1 MATTSINMTGVINSY
16 EAVKVRDKASIN
28 GRIVDYV
35 YDETEILFTKNKG
48 KWYYTEEYSGWIEEE
63 YIKFDINNQVS
74 QMTKEDMD
82 KKIKKDNKIQKEL
95 EQQMKELDIYTS
107 EKSVSN
113 TTITNGFLGNNN
125 GIYGIPYQFMQ
136 SVDPRIGE
144 SEMGRKYVEK
154 IVSKIP
160 LLCITPGKIKFMSNF
175 SKDEQKGILAKL
187 LTGDRDT
194 DISDIIK
201 KNGRYFTFA
210 FAYKDYFDYVNSLCR
225 IGAKFLNI
233 QNVEIRVGDTKAKAK
248 NFNWSKALNKNLK
261 ASLTSQEFIG
271 FYIDSSATDSV
282 SEEFSNTTGESQL
295 ASTVN
300 GFSDLG
306 REIGFLMGAGAG
318 KTIDLIDPNKETEV
332 NAAIEEVAG
341 KYLNGSSLLTN
352 IAKNFH
358 TVASGGKLLF
368 PEIWQDSSFSKSYDI
383 SIKLRTPDADTLS
396 WYLNIYVPLC
406 HLIALVAGHQTDN
419 ANGYYSPFLI
429 RAFYKGLFNV
439 DMGIVTSMSIS
450 KGKKASW
457 NVDGLPTEVDINM
470 SIKDL
475 YNMMSIVPGNEP
487 KNFVNNN
494 ILMDYIA
501 NTCGININQMDI
513 GRSLEIYWILQTD
526 RVIDLPNN
534 TMRKLQDAVDTFSQ
548 NSTLGKFLF

>member
-1 MATTSINMTGVINSY
+1 MATTSISMIGVINYY
-16 EAVKVRDKASIN
+16 EAVKVRDQASNSGTVI
-28 GRIVDYV
+28 DYV
-35 YDETEILFTKNKG
+35 YNETEILFTKNNG
-48 KWYYTEEYSGWIEEE
+48 DWYYADEYGGWIDKDC
-63 YIKFDINNQVS
+63 IKFDTSEQTS
-74 QMTKEDMD
+74 TLTQEEMEQ
-82 KKIKKDNKIQKEL
+82 KIAEEQKAQQQL
-95 EQQMKELDIYTS
+95 ETQMKDIEEYAT
-107 EKSVSN
+107 ERNVSD
-113 TTITNGFLGNNN
+113 TTITNGFLSNN
-125 GIYGIPYQFMQ
+125 GIYGIPYQFME
-136 SVDPRIGE
+136 SVDPRIGG
-144 SEMGRKYVEK
+144 SMMGRKYTEK
-154 IVSKIP
+154 IISKIP

-187 LTGDRDT
+187 VTGDRDT
-194 DISDIIK
+194 DVSDIIK
-201 KNGRYFTFA
+201 KNGRYFTFS
-210 FAYKDYFDYVNSLCR
+210 FSYKEYFDYVNSLCR

-233 QNVEIRVGDTKAKAK
+233 QNVEIRVGDVKAKAK
-248 NFNWSKALNKNLK
+248 SFNWSKALNKNLK
-261 ASLTSQEFIG
+261 ATMTSQEFIG
-271 FYIDSSATDSV
+271 FYIDSSATDNV
-282 SEEFSNTTGESQL
+282 SEEFSNNTGESQL

-332 NAAIEEVAG
+332 NAAIEEISG
-341 KYLNGSSLLTN
+341 KYLNGSSLITN

-368 PEIWQDSSFSKSYDI
+368 PEIWQDSSFSKSYDL

-406 HLIALVAGHQTDN
+406 HLIALVAGHQTEN

-457 NVDGLPTEVDINM
+457 NVDGLPTEVDINL

-475 YNMMSIVPGNEP
+475 YNMMAIVPGNEP

-534 TMRKLQDAVDTFSQ
+534 TMRKFQDAVDTFSQ